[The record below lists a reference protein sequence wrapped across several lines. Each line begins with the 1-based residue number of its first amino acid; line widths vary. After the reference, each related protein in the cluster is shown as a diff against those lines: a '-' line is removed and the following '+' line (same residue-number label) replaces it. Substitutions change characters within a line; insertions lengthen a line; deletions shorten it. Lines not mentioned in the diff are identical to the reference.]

1 MSEINKEEYDRLKV
15 QAKELTEE
23 VMKVFMANRWDK
35 RACVMATTKIA
46 AGMARGA
53 RMDMHRAIHLFMTF
67 YKDADEHFNRKEGE
81 IK

>member
-1 MSEINKEEYDRLKV
+1 MTEISKEEYDRLKD
-15 QAKELTEE
+15 QAKDLTAQ
-23 VMKVFMANRWDK
+23 VMEVFMSNRWDK

-81 IK
+81 LK

>member
-1 MSEINKEEYDRLKV
+1 MSEISKEEYDRLKV
-15 QAKELTEE
+15 EARQLTDE
-23 VMKVFMANRWDK
+23 VMKVFMSRSWDK
-35 RACVMATTKIA
+35 RASVMAMSKIA

-81 IK
+81 LK